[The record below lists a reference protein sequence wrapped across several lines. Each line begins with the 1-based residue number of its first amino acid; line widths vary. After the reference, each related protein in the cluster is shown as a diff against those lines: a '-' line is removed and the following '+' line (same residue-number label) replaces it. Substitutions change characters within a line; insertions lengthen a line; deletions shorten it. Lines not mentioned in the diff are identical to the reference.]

1 MPQPKD
7 SAASGDKGGM
17 RIDSKLV
24 RELAVLL
31 ADNELTEIE
40 VADGDR
46 RIKVKREAH
55 AVFAAAPAAAPAQ
68 NAPPVHV
75 KQDTGAEAA
84 DVVSGHTVKSPMVG
98 TAFMSPEPGADPFIE
113 VGKPVKAGDT

>member
-7 SAASGDKGGM
+7 AGSGDKGGM

-24 RELAVLL
+24 QELAALL

-46 RIKVKREAH
+46 RIKVKRETPAMI
-55 AVFAAAPAAAPAQ
+55 AAAGMTHGFATPAAPSLT
-68 NAPPVHV
+68 APPMHG
-75 KQDTGAEAA
+75 KEDIGSDAA
-84 DVVSGHTVKSPMVG
+84 VEEVAGTTVKSPMVG
-98 TAFMSPEPGADPFIE
+98 TA
-113 VGKPVKAGDT
+113 